1 MFMAKRVIDK
11 FDLEA
16 EREGSAVRR
25 HNSTICRPF
34 GWGKGIIKQRKGH
47 LSGERK
53 IEVRILNRGKWLIQE
68 GEIA

>member
-1 MFMAKRVIDK
+1 MPKKIIDA

-34 GWGKGIIKQRKGH
+34 GWGKRIIKQRKGH
-47 LSGERK
+47 LDGESK
-53 IEVRILNRGKWLIQE
+53 IEVRIHNRGKWIIE
-68 GEIA
+68 KGGCA

>member
-1 MFMAKRVIDK
+1 MAKRVIDK

-16 EREGSAVRR
+16 EREGSAVRK
-25 HNSTICRPF
+25 HSTTICRLF

-53 IEVRILNRGKWLIQE
+53 IEVRILNRGKWLVQE

>member
-1 MFMAKRVIDK
+1 MAKRVIDK

-25 HNSTICRPF
+25 HNTTICRPF

-53 IEVRILNRGKWLIQE
+53 IEVRIFNRGKWLIQE
-68 GEIA
+68 GEIT